1 MHPDIEALFDDAE
14 SRYLKIE
21 ELGILNQYVD
31 SLPERLETYRQLR
44 NREVEIMQ
52 PVADELEAALPNVSQ
67 DNLERSLKNAIL
79 LLRYCAMA
87 MLLNDEAF
95 VRNRLL
101 NWVEKAAQAYN
112 TRPIDSILYPLL
124 ERKLG
129 QILTPQQMGFLS
141 PPLTL
146 AKNALLDPA
155 SVS

>member
-31 SLPERLETYRQLR
+31 SLPERLEAYRQLR
-44 NREVEIMQ
+44 NREVDIMQ
-52 PVADELEAALPNVSQ
+52 PIADELEAAMPTMSQ

-87 MLLNDEAF
+87 MLLNDETF

-112 TRPIDSILYPLL
+112 TRPIDNLLYPMLVRQL
-124 ERKLG
+124 E
-129 QILTPQQMGFLS
+129 QVLTAQQMGLLK

-146 AKNALLDPA
+146 AKNALLNPA